1 MVRILGFR
9 FPFICANETLKGE
22 FLNWFWSNSVNTIGW
37 LSVLPPIV
45 AIILA
50 IRTRQVFVSL
60 FLGIWFGW
68 TILAHWNPVLGL
80 VRTLDGCV
88 AVFADAGNTKV
99 IIFSALVGALI
110 TFTQY
115 SGGMDGFVNWI
126 TNKGLVT
133 TRRGAGLLAWVVGMV
148 IFVESSICVL
158 VTGAVA
164 RPLFDRLKISREK
177 LAYICD
183 STSAPKCILIPLN
196 AWGAFII
203 GLLHDQGLENPVM
216 ALVASMPFNFYA
228 MIAIILVLIT
238 ILTGK
243 DIGPM
248 RKAERRTFEEGKLLR
263 DGAEPLVSTEV
274 SSVTAKPGVPP
285 RMINMLIPIGTMVVM
300 MPIGL
305 LITGN
310 GNLMNGTGSTAVFW
324 AVLSGIALAG
334 VAYRIQGIMSLREIV
349 DQFFKGVGG
358 LIPLAALMMLAFAIG
373 DVCKELG
380 TGAFVAGVAKAR
392 LSPHII
398 PAILFA
404 ISCFIAFSTGTSW
417 GTFAIMIPI
426 AVPMISVM
434 GLHPGPVIAA
444 VLGGGVFGDH
454 CSPVSD
460 TTVISSMAAATDHI
474 DHVTTQLPYALI
486 AGGSTVVL
494 YLIIGLF

>member
-1 MVRILGFR
+1 
-9 FPFICANETLKGE
+9 
-22 FLNWFWSNSVNTIGW
+22 LNTVGW
-37 LSVLPPIV
+37 LSILPPVV

-50 IRTRQVFVSL
+50 IRTKQVFVSL

-68 TILAHWNPVLGL
+68 TILSHWNPISGL
-80 VRTLDGCV
+80 VRTLDSCV
-88 AVFADAGNTKV
+88 AVFADSGNTKV
-99 IIFSALVGALI
+99 IIFSALVGAII

-115 SGGMDGFVNWI
+115 SGGMDGFVNWV
-126 TNKGLVT
+126 TGKGLVT
-133 TRRGAGLLAWVVGMV
+133 TRRGAGLLAWAVGMV

-164 RPLFDRLKISREK
+164 RPLFDRLRISREK

-203 GLLHDQGLENPVM
+203 GLLHEQGLENPVVEF
-216 ALVASMPFNFYA
+216 VASMPFNFYA
-228 MIAIILVLIT
+228 MIAIIIVLVT

-248 RKAERRTFEEGKLLR
+248 REAERRTFAEGKLLR
-263 DGAEPLVSTEV
+263 DGAEPLISTEV
-274 SSVTAKPGVPP
+274 TAVTAKSGVPA
-285 RMINMLIPIGTMVVM
+285 RMINMLIPIGAMVVM

-310 GNLMNGTGSTAVFW
+310 GNLMNGVGSTAVFW
-324 AVLSGIALAG
+324 AVISGIGSAG
-334 VAYRIQGIMSLREIV
+334 IAYRIQGIMSLREIV

-358 LIPLAALMMLAFAIG
+358 LIPLAVLMMLAFAIG
-373 DVCKELG
+373 DVCEALG
-380 TGAFVAGVAKAR
+380 TGTFVASVAKAR
-392 LSPHII
+392 LIPQII
-398 PAILFA
+398 PALLFA

-434 GLHPGPVIAA
+434 DLHSGPIIAA

-460 TTVISSMAAATDHI
+460 TTVIASMAAASDHI

-486 AGGSTVVL
+486 AGGISLVL
-494 YLIIGLF
+494 YLLIGFI